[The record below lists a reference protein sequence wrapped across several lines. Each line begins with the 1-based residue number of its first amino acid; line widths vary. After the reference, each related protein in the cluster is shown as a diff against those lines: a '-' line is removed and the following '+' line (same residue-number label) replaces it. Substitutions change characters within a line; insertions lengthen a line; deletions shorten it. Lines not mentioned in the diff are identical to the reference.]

1 MVASDTFL
9 IDFNLNKGKLMNRR
23 TIFLSLL
30 LVLSSIT
37 FASLTNAQGGGDTR
51 RRTIAVTYLRDP
63 VKVILAGTTLRPT
76 ARGEATVERWR
87 KRNESEIDITIE
99 NMIPAYNFGGDFT
112 TFVLWA
118 ITPAGQ
124 TDNLGE
130 FRLSGATARLKTA
143 TPHQAFAMIITAEP
157 HYLVRLPSRVVVLEN
172 LTPNSKHVTV
182 QVSDVYFT
190 GDSGRY
196 YTNTEAP
203 ALAERDFAKTPM
215 ELLQARRAIQIAKL
229 ADAERYDPD
238 DFISASNSLSQAEA
252 AFKRG
257 ASVHDVGR
265 IARESIIFAVR
276 ARDISE
282 ERAIA
287 AERRADIA
295 RRDADV
301 RRATEN
307 ASELQEQLTD
317 VTARLKAAEI
327 ARTNSDE
334 QLGKALREAAEARV
348 ENRYLQND
356 NEKMREEN
364 ERLTRELA
372 QAKAQ
377 MNTLQAQINSQNA
390 KLDDAASRVET
401 LQKQEQE
408 RRLAE
413 TRRKDFEALQASL
426 SAIATVKANGNGFIV
441 ILPDNFFVT
450 NQTSLALRAK
460 AKFDALGQALA
471 AHPDAVFT
479 IEGHSDNRPTA
490 EAFASGRAL
499 AVAEYI
505 AALGVSRTN
514 FKVESRGASM
524 PVSMGKGVAAK
535 AQNRRVQLVFV
546 AP

>member
-1 MVASDTFL
+1 L
-9 IDFNLNKGKLMNRR
+9 IDFKLTKGELMNRR
-23 TIFLSLL
+23 IVFVSLL
-30 LVLSSIT
+30 LVLSNLIIES
-37 FASLTNAQGGGDTR
+37 FAYAQSGGDTR
-51 RRTIAVTYLRDP
+51 RRTVAVTYLRDP

-99 NMIPAYNFGGDFT
+99 NLVPAYNFGSDFT
-112 TFVLWA
+112 TYVLWA

-130 FRLSGATARLKTA
+130 FRLSGSTARLKTA

-172 LTPNSKHVTV
+172 LTPNSKNVTV

-196 YTNTEAP
+196 YTNHEAP

-215 ELLQARRAIQIAKL
+215 ELLQARRALQIAKL
-229 ADAERYDPD
+229 ADAERFDPD
-238 DFISASNSLSQAEA
+238 DYISASNSLSQAEA

-265 IARESIIFAVR
+265 IARESITFAVR

-282 ERAIA
+282 ERALA
-287 AERRADIA
+287 AERRSEIA
-295 RRDADV
+295 RRDTEV

-334 QLGKALREAAEARV
+334 QLGKAMREAAEAKV

-356 NEKMREEN
+356 NDRMREEN
-364 ERLTRELA
+364 ERLTKELA
-372 QAKAQ
+372 QAKGQ
-377 MNTLQAQINSQNA
+377 VNSLQNQISSQNA
-390 KLDDAASRVET
+390 KLEDATTRFES
-401 LQKQEQE
+401 LQKQEREKQ
-408 RRLAE
+408 LAE
-413 TRRKDFEALQASL
+413 QRRKDFQALQSSL
-426 SAIATVKANGNGFIV
+426 SSIVTVKSNGNGFIAL
-441 ILPDNFFVT
+441 LPDNFFVT

-460 AKFDALGQALA
+460 AKIDALGQALA

-479 IEGHSDNRPTA
+479 IEGHSDIRSTA
-490 EAFASGRAL
+490 EEFAMGRAQ
-499 AVAEYI
+499 AVADYV

-524 PVSMGKGVAAK
+524 PVSTAKSVAAK